1 MLTRTCSLLV
11 FLASTFFL
19 TAPRA
24 NAVASAPSSAAST
37 AAVFAD
43 KSLASDDYQTVV
55 LDLHKI
61 DLKLYWMK
69 DAKTSFSTLFAV
81 REFLG
86 QPFVMATNSGIY
98 DKQFRPLGLHVER
111 GHELRPLNQAKGSG
125 GNFSMKP
132 NGVFYLDSSG
142 AHVVETSEY
151 PAKKGAA
158 PGGILEATQS
168 GPLLLR
174 DGKMNPQFTEGSANK
189 KLRSGVGVDDDGK
202 VVFAISKGIVSFAD
216 FAQFFKKTMHCQN
229 ALYLD
234 GTISVLETSE
244 RKRAEPATDQLVP
257 FVGIWGASLKT
268 QK

>member
-1 MLTRTCSLLV
+1 MRNFVRFAMLLSLLLV
-11 FLASTFFL
+11 GPFS
-19 TAPRA
+19 RA
-24 NAVASAPSSAAST
+24 AMT

-43 KSLASDDYQTVV
+43 KSLGSEDYETVT

-69 DAKTSFSTLFAV
+69 DAKTAYTSLYAV
-81 REFLG
+81 RESLG
-86 QPFVMATNSGIY
+86 KSFVMATNSGIY
-98 DKQFRPLGLHVER
+98 DKKFRPLGLHVER
-111 GHELRPLNQAKGSG
+111 GVELRPLNTVKGSG

-132 NGVFYLDSSG
+132 NGVFFLDEKG
-142 AHVVETSEY
+142 IAHVVETSEY
-151 PAKKGAA
+151 PALKKGV
-158 PGGILEATQS
+158 LEATQS
-168 GPLLLR
+168 GPLLMR
-174 DGKMNPQFTEGSANK
+174 DGKMNPQFTEGSTNK

-244 RKRAEPATDQLVP
+244 RKRVEPASDQLAP
-257 FVGIWGASLKT
+257 FVGIWAATLK
-268 QK
+268 